1 VVRRARIGG
10 VAVAAVAAVAVAAL
24 AACSKDDGA
33 SGDVKAMAAG
43 GPGARDAVIEAWKKG
58 GLQPSAMA
66 PATVAFGK
74 DCQSGTVSN
83 VDVLVCAYGSP
94 AEAKAAEAAGYE
106 WVGGTTGSAVVS
118 GAVLVAIADRR
129 KADLNGK
136 TINQLMKLVPREA
149 KKDAE
154 PKKEAEPK
162 EAEPAAKDPKA
173 AAGSK

>member
-1 VVRRARIGG
+1 MRRARIGG
-10 VAVAAVAAVAVAAL
+10 AALAALALAAL

-33 SGDVKAMAAG
+33 SGDVKAVAAG

-58 GLQPSAMA
+58 GLQPSAMT

-83 VDVLVCAYGSP
+83 VDVLVCAYATP
-94 AEAKAAEAAGYE
+94 AEAKAAEAAGFE
-106 WVGGTTGSAVVS
+106 WVGGTTGTAVVS

-136 TINQLMKLVPREA
+136 TINQLMKLVPRE
-149 KKDAE
+149 

-162 EAEPAAKDPKA
+162 KDAEPAAKDPKS
-173 AAGSK
+173 AAGAK